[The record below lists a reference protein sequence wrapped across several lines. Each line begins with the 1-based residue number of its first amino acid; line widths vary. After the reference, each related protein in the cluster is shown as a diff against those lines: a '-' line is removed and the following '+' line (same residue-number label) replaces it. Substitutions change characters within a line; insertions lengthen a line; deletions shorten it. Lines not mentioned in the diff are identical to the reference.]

1 MNINS
6 KLLASTLMLLILA
19 SPIYAAEQNNSSLN
33 NQPASLREFIAHK
46 LSENGQTVILRNETG
61 KKDNR
66 IEVKSIEAMNF
77 NYLSTANGHKPIIS
91 YAFDDSKNTYL
102 KVSRGLFR
110 KNIKLIGIAQNGEKK
125 LLQYTKCDQFLKL
138 NGVYLKLLLTVNDKN
153 YELTNKAYCLD

>member
-6 KLLASTLMLLILA
+6 KLFASTLMLLILA
-19 SPIYAAEQNNSSLN
+19 SPIYAAEQNSSRLN

-46 LSENGQTVILRNETG
+46 LSENGQIFILRNETG

-66 IEVKSIEAMNF
+66 IEVNSIEAMNF

-91 YAFDDSKNTYL
+91 YAFDDSENTYL
-102 KVSRGLFR
+102 KVSLGLFR